1 MNRMKNMSAVVV
13 DLDRTLLRSDKTIS
27 QQTVDVLNRC
37 KERGIKIIVATAR
50 PQRDAE
56 PFCDVVDFDGLVVSN
71 GARMICGDHRE
82 EVRLCSD
89 SAERLLKA
97 WENIPN
103 LRITLETGDCAYSNR
118 FIEDYPTVVCDLH
131 S

>member
-1 MNRMKNMSAVVV
+1 MNRMKNTSAVVV

-27 QQTVDVLNRC
+27 QYTVDVLNRC
-37 KERGIKIIVATAR
+37 KERSIKIIVATAR

-97 WENIPN
+97 WKNIPN
-103 LRITLETGDCAYSNR
+103 LWIDLPFVHRVTC
-118 FIEDYPTVVCDLH
+118 YP
-131 S
+131 